1 MVLRLLIRKQ
11 KSEPYNRKTQNAIRN
26 TQYAKRSMN
35 AINRTRNK
43 FIAVTMLTAMIVLI
57 MIDGVFML
65 LLVGTMRYSTYSFI
79 DTMMSAEGV
88 IDSSPR
94 IEIGRD
100 SQAIDSR
107 TEYIYVRRYNNESR
121 RPHISSNMGG
131 KYTADEMIEL
141 SRLIDYEGK
150 VEGKYGDF
158 LYKVKDTGLTTT
170 VCAVN
175 ISADIQNFKK
185 TGFLFLLVIGTAMVF
200 ISVVTIYFS
209 RWAMRPLET
218 AWTKQK
224 QFISDASHELKTPL
238 SVIISSA
245 QMLKYDLGPE
255 NKWLANIENQSDLMN
270 ELIKDLLELAKLD
283 ETQDTLVM
291 EEFDLSSLVE
301 NASLEFEA
309 TAFETHRE
317 YTQSIEPDIVYKG
330 NESMIRHLVTILI
343 DNALKHS
350 EEGGRVSVSLE
361 KIRSIT
367 DSIPNADKIPG
378 MRPGKIILQVFNTGG
393 GIKKEDRERIFERF
407 YRSDESR
414 SRKTGGY
421 GLGLSIAKT
430 IVDAHNGQISAD
442 GETGEWVAFTV
453 VL

>member
-1 MVLRLLIRKQ
+1 
-11 KSEPYNRKTQNAIRN
+11 
-26 TQYAKRSMN
+26 MN

-43 FIAVTMLTAMIVLI
+43 FIAVTILAALVVLI
-57 MIDGVFML
+57 LIFGVFIL
-65 LLVGTMRYSTYSFI
+65 LMYSSMRYSTYSFI
-79 DTMMSAEGV
+79 DTVMDMNG
-88 IDSSPR
+88 IIGNNQR
-94 IEIGRD
+94 IEVGRD
-100 SQAIDSR
+100 SQAFDAR
-107 TEYIYVRRYNNESR
+107 TEYIYVRKYNNDDSR
-121 RPHISSNMGG
+121 TPLITGNMYT
-131 KYTADEMIEL
+131 KYTPDEMVEL
-141 SRLIDYEGK
+141 FRLINYEGK
-150 VEGKYGDF
+150 VEGRYGDF
-158 LYKVKDTGLTTT
+158 LYKVKDTGLTTA

-175 ISADIQNFKK
+175 IGSEISSLKSMIFIL
-185 TGFLFLLVIGTAMVF
+185 LFVIGVSMVF
-200 ISVVTIYFS
+200 IAVVSLYFS
-209 RWAMRPLET
+209 KWAMRPLET

-245 QMLKYDLGPE
+245 QMLKYDLEPD

-283 ETQDTLVM
+283 ETEDKLVM
-291 EEFDLSSLVE
+291 EDFDLSSLVE

-317 YTQSIEPDIVYKG
+317 YTQNIEPDIIYKG
-330 NESMIRHLVTILI
+330 NESMIRHLVTILV

-367 DSIPNADKIPG
+367 DSIPNAEKIPG

-393 GIKKEDRERIFERF
+393 GIKKEDREKIFERF

-430 IVDAHNGQISAD
+430 IVDAHNGEISAD

>member
-1 MVLRLLIRKQ
+1 
-11 KSEPYNRKTQNAIRN
+11 
-26 TQYAKRSMN
+26 MN

-43 FIAVTMLTAMIVLI
+43 FIAVTILAALVVLI
-57 MIDGVFML
+57 LIFGVFIL
-65 LLVGTMRYSTYSFI
+65 LMYSSMRYSTYSFI
-79 DTMMSAEGV
+79 DTVMDMNG
-88 IDSSPR
+88 IIGNKQQ
-94 IEIGRD
+94 IEVGKD
-100 SQAIDSR
+100 SQAFDAR
-107 TEYIYVRRYNNESR
+107 TEYIYVRKYNNDDSR
-121 RPHISSNMGG
+121 TPLITGNMYT
-131 KYTADEMIEL
+131 KYTPDEMVEL
-141 SRLIDYEGK
+141 FRLINYEGK
-150 VEGKYGDF
+150 VEGRYGDF
-158 LYKVKDTGLTTT
+158 LYKVKDTGLTTA

-175 ISADIQNFKK
+175 IGSEISSLKSMIFVL
-185 TGFLFLLVIGTAMVF
+185 LFVIGVSMVF
-200 ISVVTIYFS
+200 IAVVSLYFS
-209 RWAMRPLET
+209 KWAMRPLET

-245 QMLKYDLGPE
+245 QMLKYDLGPD

-283 ETQDTLVM
+283 ETEDKLVM

-309 TAFETHRE
+309 TAFETRRE
-317 YTQSIEPDIVYKG
+317 YTQNIEPDIVYNG

-393 GIKKEDRERIFERF
+393 GIKKEDREKIFERF

>member
-1 MVLRLLIRKQ
+1 
-11 KSEPYNRKTQNAIRN
+11 
-26 TQYAKRSMN
+26 MN

-43 FIAVTMLTAMIVLI
+43 FIAVTILAALVVLI
-57 MIDGVFML
+57 LIFGVFIL
-65 LLVGTMRYSTYSFI
+65 LIYSSMRYSTYSFI
-79 DTMMSAEGV
+79 DTVMDMNG
-88 IDSSPR
+88 IIGNNQR
-94 IEIGRD
+94 IEVGKD
-100 SQAIDSR
+100 SQAFDAR
-107 TEYIYVRRYNNESR
+107 TEYIYVRKYNNDDSR
-121 RPHISSNMGG
+121 TPLITGNMYT
-131 KYTADEMIEL
+131 KYTPDEMVEL
-141 SRLIDYEGK
+141 FRLINYEGK
-150 VEGKYGDF
+150 VEGRYGDF
-158 LYKVKDTGLTTT
+158 LYKVKDTGLTTA

-175 ISADIQNFKK
+175 IGSEISSLKSMIFVL
-185 TGFLFLLVIGTAMVF
+185 LFVIGVSMVF
-200 ISVVTIYFS
+200 IAVVSLYFS
-209 RWAMRPLET
+209 KWAMRPLET

-245 QMLKYDLGPE
+245 QMLKYDLGPD

-283 ETQDTLVM
+283 ETEDKLVM

-309 TAFETHRE
+309 TAFETRRE
-317 YTQSIEPDIVYKG
+317 YTQNIEPDIVYKG